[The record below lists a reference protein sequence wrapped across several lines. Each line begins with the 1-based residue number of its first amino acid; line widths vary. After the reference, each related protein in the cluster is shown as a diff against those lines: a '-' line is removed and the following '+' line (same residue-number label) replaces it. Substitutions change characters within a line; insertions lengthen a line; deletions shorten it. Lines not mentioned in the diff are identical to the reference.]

1 MNIIFEQRFAKELQ
15 KLRDEKLLAKIK
27 AIIIE
32 CKDAESL
39 TEIRNLKKLRGYDTF
54 YRIRAGDYR
63 IGIECVGDECIFTC
77 ILHRKDIYKNF
88 P

>member
-1 MNIIFEQRFAKELQ
+1 MNIIFEQCFAKELR

-39 TEIRNLKKLRGYDTF
+39 TEIRHLKKLQGYDTF
-54 YRIRAGDYR
+54 YRIRVGDYR
-63 IGIECVGDECIFTC
+63 IGIEYTAGKLVFTR

>member
-1 MNIIFEQRFAKELQ
+1 MTIIFEQRFAKELRR
-15 KLRDEKLLAKIK
+15 LRDDKLLAKVK

-32 CKDAESL
+32 CKEAENL
-39 TEIRNLKKLRGYDTF
+39 TGIRNLKKLRGYDTY

-63 IGIECVGDECIFTC
+63 IGIECAGNQLIFTR
-77 ILHRKDIYKNF
+77 ILHRKEIYKNF